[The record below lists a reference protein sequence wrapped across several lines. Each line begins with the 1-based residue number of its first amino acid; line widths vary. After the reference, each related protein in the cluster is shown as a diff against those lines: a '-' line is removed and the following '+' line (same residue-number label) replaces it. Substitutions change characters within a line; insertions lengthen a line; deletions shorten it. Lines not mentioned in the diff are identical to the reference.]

1 MCGAPERIVCA
12 TANAAVDRS
21 AFLAKTMRSPLHS
34 LQADL
39 SSAPRTERAIYRTIP
54 VRDLDG
60 DALLA
65 LSKQMKLSLSRAD
78 MEAVQKLYM
87 EEGREP
93 TDVELEVIAQTWSEH
108 CKHRIFN
115 ARIEHTLNGVPEVV
129 DSLFKT
135 YIRATTERIMEQKPD
150 FVLSA
155 FVDNAGF
162 VKLDD
167 DKAVCLK
174 VETHNHPS
182 AIEPYAGANTGLGG
196 VIRDILGA
204 GKGAKPVASLDVF
217 CFGPPDTKQE
227 DLKAKDVIHPLG
239 VMRGVVRGVRDYGN
253 RMGIPTVNGAIQFD
267 DSFIY
272 NPLVFCGMACVIP
285 IKDIAKEVKPGHLL
299 IAAGGRTGKDGLK
312 GATFSSAELTTD
324 SHEED
329 QTAVQIGNPIE
340 EKKVADFVL
349 AAREAGLIEFV
360 TDCGAGGFSSAAGE
374 MLSEVGGEVWLE
386 NCPLKEPGLESWQVF
401 ISESQERMVMAVEE
415 QNLPAL
421 QKLAD
426 TWQSEMFVLAKADG
440 GKRLKVWHHG
450 HAVCDLPVEK
460 LHGAPRR
467 EMRAHWRQPE
477 AKTPKISVRPES
489 WTQVLKT
496 LLADFAIVSREPI
509 IREYDHEVQGNT
521 ILKPLAGA
529 SGDAPQDGSV
539 IAVDGSRQLV
549 ALACA
554 LLPEWGKADPHAMGR
569 ACVDECVR
577 QLVAMGAN
585 PRRIAILDNFCM
597 GNPDNERELGAL
609 VECTK
614 GMAQAALAYGA
625 PFVSGKD
632 SFYNYFITDEGPV
645 SIPVTLLVS
654 GFGVI
659 EDASHVV
666 GASLRRAGSKLC
678 LLGKTTVG
686 LRGSV
691 FAKHAQGAGLNGAPA
706 WDDAEAWAS
715 YGRYYELVKKGA
727 ILAAHDLSEGGLAV
741 ALAEMAFSGKAG
753 IKIELENVP
762 ADKACT
768 TAEVLFG
775 ETPGRLLIE
784 VAPEHVEGVKLAG
797 GVIIGESTG
806 ERWLHITQRGTT
818 LIDSS
823 IADLKPLWKEGL
835 ARWY

>member
-1 MCGAPERIVCA
+1 MSQ
-12 TANAAVDRS
+12 AV
-21 AFLAKTMRSPLHS
+21 F
-34 LQADL
+34 
-39 SSAPRTERAIYRTIP
+39 RTIP
-54 VRDLDG
+54 IRDLTADP
-60 DALLA
+60 LLD
-65 LSKQMKLSLSRAD
+65 LSKKMKLSLSKAD
-78 MEAVQKLYM
+78 MLAVQQIYLD
-87 EEGREP
+87 EGRDP

-115 ARIEHTLNGVPEVV
+115 AKIYHTVNGEQEVV

-135 YIRATTERIMEQKPD
+135 YIRSVTEKIMLDKPD

-162 VKLDD
+162 VKLDENQ
-167 DKAVCLK
+167 AICLK

-204 GKGAKPVASLDVF
+204 GKGSKPVASIDVF

-267 DSFIY
+267 DTFIY
-272 NPLVFCGMACVIP
+272 NPLVFCGTAGVIP

-312 GATFSSAELTTD
+312 GATFSSASLTTD

-349 AAREAGLIEFV
+349 AAREAGLIEFI

-386 NCPLKEPGLESWQVF
+386 NCPLKVPEMESWQVF
-401 ISESQERMVMAVEE
+401 ISESQERMVMAIEE
-415 QNLPAL
+415 HNLPAL
-421 QKLAD
+421 QKIAD

-440 GKRLKVWHHG
+440 SKRLKVWHYG
-450 HAVCDLPVEK
+450 QVVCDLPVDK

-467 EMRAHWRQPE
+467 EMRAHWRQP
-477 AKTPKISVRPES
+477 AAVQPKIAVRPES

-496 LLADFAIVSREPI
+496 LLGDFSIVSREPI

-521 ILKPLAGA
+521 VLKPLAGA

-539 IAVDGSRQLV
+539 IKVDGSNQLV

-554 LLPEWGKADPHAMGR
+554 LLPEWGKTDPHAMGR

-577 QLVAMGAN
+577 QLVSMGAN
-585 PRRIAILDNFCM
+585 PKRIAILDNFCV
-597 GNPDNERELGAL
+597 GNPDNEKELGAL

-614 GMAQAALAYGA
+614 GLAEAALAYGA

-654 GFGVI
+654 GFGVV
-659 EDASHVV
+659 EDAKHVI
-666 GASLRRAGSKLC
+666 GSSLRKVGSKIC
-678 LLGKTTVG
+678 VLGQTTPG

-691 FAKHAQGAGLNGAPA
+691 FAKYTQGAGLNGAPTWSETTA
-706 WDDAEAWAS
+706 WSNYEK
-715 YGRYYELVKKGA
+715 YHELVKQGA
-727 ILAAHDLSEGGLAV
+727 ILATHDLSEGGLAV

-753 IKIELENVP
+753 LKIELENLP
-762 ADKACT
+762 ASKDCT
-768 TAEVLFG
+768 VAELLFG

-784 VAPEHVEGVKLAG
+784 VAPEHVADVKAAG
-797 GVIIGESTG
+797 AVVIGESTG
-806 ERWLHITQRGTT
+806 ERWLHLTNRSTT
-818 LIDSS
+818 LIDAS
-823 IADLKPLWKEGL
+823 IADLKPIWQGGL
-835 ARWY
+835 VQYY

>member
-1 MCGAPERIVCA
+1 MPA
-12 TANAAVDRS
+12 T
-21 AFLAKTMRSPLHS
+21 F
-34 LQADL
+34 
-39 SSAPRTERAIYRTIP
+39 RTIP
-54 VRDLDG
+54 IRDLIAD
-60 DALLA
+60 DLLD
-65 LSKQMKLSLSRAD
+65 LSKGMKLSLSRED
-78 MEAVQKLYM
+78 MLAVQKIFQ
-87 EEGREP
+87 EEDRDP

-115 ARIEHTLNGVPEVV
+115 AKIYHTVDGTQEVV

-135 YIRATTERIMEQKPD
+135 YIRSVTQEIMKQKPD

-162 VKLDD
+162 VKLDA

-267 DSFIY
+267 DTFIY
-272 NPLVFCGMACVIP
+272 NPLVFCGTAGVIP

-312 GATFSSAELTTD
+312 GATFSSASLTTG

-349 AAREAGLIEFV
+349 AAREAGLIEFI

-386 NCPLKEPGLESWQVF
+386 NCPLKVPDLESWQVF
-401 ISESQERMVMAVEE
+401 ISESQERMVMAIEE
-415 QNLPAL
+415 KNLPAL

-426 TWQSEMFVLAKADG
+426 TFQSEIFQLAKADG
-440 GKRLKVWHHG
+440 SKRLKVLHHG
-450 HAVCDLPVEK
+450 ETVCDLHVEK

-467 EMRAHWRQPE
+467 EMRAKWNQP
-477 AKTPKISVRPES
+477 AATMPPVTVRPES
-489 WTQVLKT
+489 WTQALKAM
-496 LLADFAIVSREPI
+496 LSDFAIVSREPI

-521 ILKPLAGA
+521 VLKPLAGA
-529 SGDAPQDGSV
+529 SGDAPQDGAV
-539 IAVDGSRQLV
+539 IRVDGSDQLV

-554 LLPEWGKADPHAMGR
+554 LLPEWGKQDPYAMGR

-577 QLVAMGAN
+577 QLIAMGAN
-585 PRRIAILDNFCM
+585 PERIAILDNFCV

-614 GMAQAALAYGA
+614 GLAEAALAYGA

-632 SFYNYFITDEGPV
+632 SFYNYFVTDEGPV
-645 SIPVTLLVS
+645 SIPTTLLVS
-654 GFGVI
+654 GFGIV
-659 EDASHVV
+659 EDAKHVV
-666 GASLRRAGSKLC
+666 GASLRRVGSKIC
-678 LLGKTTVG
+678 ILGKTTPG

-691 FAKHAQGAGLNGAPA
+691 FARHASGTGLNAAPTWSETETWSDYQKYHDLVKQGA
-706 WDDAEAWAS
+706 
-715 YGRYYELVKKGA
+715 V
-727 ILAAHDLSEGGLAV
+727 LACHDISEGGLAV

-753 IKIELENVP
+753 LKIELENLP
-762 ADKACT
+762 AKDCT
-768 TAEVLFG
+768 LTEIMFG
-775 ETPGRLLIE
+775 ETPGRLLLE
-784 VAPEHVEGVKLAG
+784 VAPEHLEAARKAG
-797 GVIIGESTG
+797 CVVLGETTG
-806 ERWLHITQRGTT
+806 ERWLHIAHRNGT
-818 LIDSS
+818 LIDSNIS
-823 IADLKPLWKEGL
+823 DLKPLWQNRLSE
-835 ARWY
+835 YY

>member
-1 MCGAPERIVCA
+1 M
-12 TANAAVDRS
+12 S
-21 AFLAKTMRSPLHS
+21 HSSRSP
-34 LQADL
+34 
-39 SSAPRTERAIYRTIP
+39 APHTDRAVFRTIP
-54 VRDLDG
+54 IRDLIADKLV
-60 DALLA
+60 D

-78 MEAVQKLYM
+78 MLAVQRIFQQ
-87 EEGREP
+87 EERDP

-115 ARIEHTLNGVPEVV
+115 AMIYHTLDGQQEVV

-135 YIRATTERIMEQKPD
+135 YVRKTTEQIMAAKPG

-155 FVDNAGF
+155 FEDNAGF

-217 CFGPPDTKQE
+217 CFGPPDTRQE

-239 VMRGVVRGVRDYGN
+239 IMRGVVRGVRDYGN
-253 RMGIPTVNGAIQFD
+253 RMGIPTVNGAVQFD
-267 DSFIY
+267 PTFIY
-272 NPLVFCGMACVIP
+272 NPLVFCGTMGVIP

-349 AAREAGLIEFV
+349 EARAQGLIQFI

-374 MLSEVGGEVWLE
+374 MLRDVGGEVWLE
-386 NCPLKEPGLESWQVF
+386 NCPLKEPALESWQVF
-401 ISESQERMVMAVEE
+401 ISESQERMVMAIEE
-415 QNLPAL
+415 KDLPAL
-421 QKLAD
+421 QKIAD
-426 TWQSEMFVLAKADG
+426 TYETEIFVLAKADG
-440 GKRLKVWHHG
+440 QRRLRVLHHG
-450 HAVCDLPVEK
+450 ETVCDLHVEA
-460 LHGAPRR
+460 LHEAPRR
-467 EMRAHWRQPE
+467 ELRAKWDNGAPPHAAQSGKQDACPTFIKL
-477 AKTPKISVRPES
+477 APVSYTA
-489 WTQVLKT
+489 TLKSI
-496 LLADFAIVSREPI
+496 LSDFAIVSREPI

-521 ILKPLAGA
+521 VLKPLAGA
-529 SGDAPQDGSV
+529 GGDAPQDGAV
-539 IAVDGSRQLV
+539 LRVDGSQRLV
-549 ALACA
+549 SLACS
-554 LLPEWGKADPHAMGR
+554 LLPEWGKTDPHLMGR

-577 QLVAMGAN
+577 QLVAVGSD
-585 PRRIAILDNFCM
+585 PDRIAILDNFCL
-597 GNPDNERELGAL
+597 GNPDSERELGAL

-614 GMAQAALAYGA
+614 GMAQAAIAYAA

-632 SFYNYFITDEGPV
+632 SFYNYFLTDEGPV

-654 GFGVI
+654 GFGIV
-659 EDASHVV
+659 EDPSHVV
-666 GASLRRAGSKLC
+666 GSSLRRAGSKLC
-678 LLGKTTVG
+678 ILGKTSPG

-691 FAKHAQGAGLNGAPA
+691 FARLTRLPADSFVPPSFDEAKALAGYRAYH
-706 WDDAEAWAS
+706 D
-715 YGRYYELVKKGA
+715 LVKEGA
-727 ILAAHDLSEGGLAV
+727 VLSAHDISEGGLAT

-753 IKIELENVP
+753 VRVDVSRVPVSGACEAAEL
-762 ADKACT
+762 
-768 TAEVLFG
+768 LFG
-775 ETPGRLLIE
+775 ETPGRLIIE
-784 VAPEHVEGVKLAG
+784 IAPEHIEKATSRGFAV
-797 GVIIGESTG
+797 IGETTG
-806 ERWLHITQRGTT
+806 DKWLHIANTNST
-818 LIDSS
+818 LIDASTS
-823 IADLKPLWKEGL
+823 ELKPLWQNGL
-835 ARWY
+835 TPYY

>member
-1 MCGAPERIVCA
+1 MSQ
-12 TANAAVDRS
+12 AV
-21 AFLAKTMRSPLHS
+21 F
-34 LQADL
+34 
-39 SSAPRTERAIYRTIP
+39 RTIP
-54 VRDLDG
+54 VRDLIADQ
-60 DALLA
+60 LLD
-65 LSKQMKLSLSRAD
+65 LSKKMKLSLSRAD
-78 MEAVQKLYM
+78 MLVVQ
-87 EEGREP
+87 EIFQNEGRDP

-115 ARIEHTLNGVPEVV
+115 AKIYHTLNGQEEVV

-135 YIRATTERIMEQKPD
+135 YIRSVTEQIMRDKPD

-204 GKGAKPVASLDVF
+204 GKGAKPVASIDVF

-267 DSFIY
+267 DTFIY
-272 NPLVFCGMACVIP
+272 NPLVFCGTAGIIP

-340 EKKVADFVL
+340 EKKVGDFVL
-349 AAREAGLIEFV
+349 AAREAGLIEFI

-415 QNLPAL
+415 HNLPAL
-421 QKLAD
+421 QKIAD
-426 TWQSEMFVLAKADG
+426 TYQSEMFILAKADG
-440 GKRLKVWHHG
+440 LKRLKVWHHG
-450 HAVCDLPVEK
+450 SVVCDLPVDK

-467 EMRAHWRQPE
+467 EMRAKWSQAVASE
-477 AKTPKISVRPES
+477 PKVAVRPES

-496 LLADFAIVSREPI
+496 LLGDFAIVSREPI

-521 ILKPLAGA
+521 VLKPLAGA

-539 IAVDGSRQLV
+539 IKVDGSTQLV

-554 LLPEWGKADPHAMGR
+554 LLPEWGKADPFAMGR

-585 PRRIAILDNFCM
+585 PTRIAILDNFCM
-597 GNPDNERELGAL
+597 GNPDSEKELGAL

-614 GMAQAALAYGA
+614 GLAESALAYGA

-659 EDASHVV
+659 EDAKHVI
-666 GASLRRAGSKLC
+666 GSSLRRVGSKIC
-678 LLGKTTVG
+678 VIGDTTPG

-691 FAKHAQGAGLNGAPA
+691 FAKYTQSAGLNGVPT
-706 WDDAEAWAS
+706 WSDETNWAN
-715 YGRYYELVKKGA
+715 YEKYHTLVKLGA
-727 ILAAHDLSEGGLAV
+727 ILATHDISEGGLAV

-753 IKIELENVP
+753 IKIELENLP
-762 ADKACT
+762 ASKSCT
-768 TAEVLFG
+768 LAEILFG
-775 ETPGRLLIE
+775 ETPGRLLME
-784 VAPEHVEGVKLAG
+784 VAPEHLAAVRAAG
-797 GVIIGESTG
+797 GVVIGETTG
-806 ERWLHITQRGTT
+806 ERWLHITNRSTT
-818 LIDSS
+818 VIDSA
-823 IADLKPLWKEGL
+823 IADLKTIWQNGL
-835 ARWY
+835 TPFY

>member
-1 MCGAPERIVCA
+1 M
-12 TANAAVDRS
+12 
-21 AFLAKTMRSPLHS
+21 
-34 LQADL
+34 
-39 SSAPRTERAIYRTIP
+39 SAPAQAVFRTIP
-54 VRDLDG
+54 IRELIADQ
-60 DALLA
+60 LLE
-65 LSKQMKLSLSRAD
+65 LSKRMKLSLSRAD
-78 MEAVQKLYM
+78 MLVVQQVFN
-87 EEGREP
+87 EEGRDP

-115 ARIEHTLNGVPEVV
+115 AKIYHTVDGKQEVV

-135 YIRATTERIMEQKPD
+135 YIRSTTEKIMEQKPD

-217 CFGPPDTKQE
+217 CFGPPNTRQE

-239 VMRGVVRGVRDYGN
+239 IMRGVVRGVRDYGN

-267 DSFIY
+267 ESFIY
-272 NPLVFCGMACVIP
+272 NPLVFCGTAGVIP

-299 IAAGGRTGKDGLK
+299 VAAGGRTGKDGLK

-349 AAREAGLIEFV
+349 AAREAGLIEFI

-401 ISESQERMVMAVEE
+401 ISESQERMVMAIEE
-415 QNLPAL
+415 QALPAL

-426 TWQSEMFVLAKADG
+426 TWQSEIFVLARADG
-440 GKRLKVWHHG
+440 NKRLKVWHYG
-450 HAVCDLPVEK
+450 QLVCDLPVEK

-467 EMRAHWRQPE
+467 EMRAHWRQ
-477 AKTPKISVRPES
+477 ASSVTPAVTVRPES
-489 WTQVLKT
+489 WTQALKT
-496 LLADFAIVSREPI
+496 VLSDFSIVSREPI

-521 ILKPLAGA
+521 VLKPLAGA
-529 SGDAPQDGSV
+529 SGDAPQDGAV
-539 IAVDGSRQLV
+539 IRVDGSDQLV

-554 LLPEWGKADPHAMGR
+554 LLPEWGKQDPHAMGR

-585 PRRIAILDNFCM
+585 PKRIAILDNFCL
-597 GNPDNERELGAL
+597 GNPDSEKELGAL

-614 GMAQAALAYGA
+614 GLALAAEAYGA

-632 SFYNYFITDEGPV
+632 SFYNYFITDDGPV
-645 SIPVTLLVS
+645 SIPCTLLVS
-654 GFGVI
+654 GFGIV
-659 EDASHVV
+659 ENAAHVV
-666 GASLRRAGSKLC
+666 GASLRRPGSKIC
-678 LLGKTTVG
+678 VLGTTTPG
-686 LRGSV
+686 MRGSV
-691 FAKHAQGAGLNGAPA
+691 FAKYAQAVGVNGAPT
-706 WDDAEAWAS
+706 WDEAETWAGYEKY
-715 YGRYYELVKKGA
+715 YGLVKQGA
-727 ILAAHDLSEGGLAV
+727 ILSAHDVGEGGLAT
-741 ALAEMAFSGKAG
+741 ALAEMTFSGKAG
-753 IKIELENVP
+753 IKVELENLP
-762 ADKACT
+762 AAKGCT
-768 TAEVLFG
+768 LAELMFG
-775 ETPGRLLIE
+775 ETPGRLLVE
-784 VAPEHVEGVKLAG
+784 VAPEHMAAARAAG
-797 GVIIGESTG
+797 LVVIGEATN
-806 ERWLHITQRGTT
+806 EKWLHISFRGTT
-818 LIDSS
+818 LIDS
-823 IADLKPLWKEGL
+823 AATELKPLWQNGL
-835 ARWY
+835 TPYY

>member
-1 MCGAPERIVCA
+1 MSQ
-12 TANAAVDRS
+12 AV
-21 AFLAKTMRSPLHS
+21 F
-34 LQADL
+34 
-39 SSAPRTERAIYRTIP
+39 RTIP
-54 VRDLDG
+54 VRDLIADQ
-60 DALLA
+60 LLD
-65 LSKQMKLSLSRAD
+65 LSKKMKLSLSRAD
-78 MEAVQKLYM
+78 MLVVQ
-87 EEGREP
+87 EIFQNEGRDP

-115 ARIEHTLNGVPEVV
+115 AKIYHTLNGQEEVV

-135 YIRATTERIMEQKPD
+135 YIRSVTEQIMRDKPD

-162 VKLDD
+162 VKLDE

-204 GKGAKPVASLDVF
+204 GKGSKPVASIDVF

-267 DSFIY
+267 DTFIY
-272 NPLVFCGMACVIP
+272 NPLVFCGTAGIIP

-340 EKKVADFVL
+340 EKKVGDFVL
-349 AAREAGLIEFV
+349 AAREAGLIEFI

-401 ISESQERMVMAVEE
+401 ISESQERMVMAIEE
-415 QNLPAL
+415 HNLPAL
-421 QKLAD
+421 QKIAD
-426 TWQSEMFVLAKADG
+426 TYQSEMFVLAKADG
-440 GKRLKVWHHG
+440 LKRLKVWHHG
-450 HAVCDLPVEK
+450 SVVCDLPVDK

-467 EMRAHWRQPE
+467 EMRAKWSQAAASEPQV
-477 AKTPKISVRPES
+477 AVRPES

-496 LLADFAIVSREPI
+496 LLGDFAIVSREPI

-521 ILKPLAGA
+521 VLKPLAGA

-539 IAVDGSRQLV
+539 IKVDGSNQLV
-549 ALACA
+549 ALSCA
-554 LLPEWGKADPHAMGR
+554 LLPEWGKADPFAMGR

-585 PRRIAILDNFCM
+585 PTRIAILDNFCV
-597 GNPDNERELGAL
+597 GNPDNEKELGAL

-614 GMAQAALAYGA
+614 GLAESALAYGA

-659 EDASHVV
+659 EDAQHVI
-666 GASLRRAGSKLC
+666 GSSLRRVGSKIC
-678 LLGKTTVG
+678 ILGETTPG

-691 FAKHAQGAGLNGAPA
+691 FAKYTQSAGLNGVPT
-706 WDDAEAWAS
+706 WSDETNWS
-715 YGRYYELVKKGA
+715 NYEKYHALVKQGA
-727 ILAAHDLSEGGLAV
+727 ILATHDLSEGGLAV
-741 ALAEMAFSGKAG
+741 ALAEMAFSGQSG
-753 IKIELENVP
+753 LKIELENMP
-762 ADKACT
+762 ASKQCT
-768 TAEVLFG
+768 LAEILFG
-775 ETPGRLLIE
+775 ETPGRLLME
-784 VAPEHVEGVKLAG
+784 VAPEHIAAVKAAG
-797 GVIIGESTG
+797 GIVIGETTG
-806 ERWLHITQRGTT
+806 ERWLHITNRSSTV
-818 LIDSS
+818 IDLA
-823 IADLKPLWKEGL
+823 IPDLKTIWQNGL
-835 ARWY
+835 TPFY

>member
-1 MCGAPERIVCA
+1 MQ
-12 TANAAVDRS
+12 ANS
-21 AFLAKTMRSPLHS
+21 
-34 LQADL
+34 
-39 SSAPRTERAIYRTIP
+39 SSAPRTERAVFRTIS
-54 VRDLDG
+54 VRDLSADQ
-60 DALLA
+60 LLD
-65 LSKQMKLSLSRAD
+65 LSKKMKLSLSKVD
-78 MEAVQKLYM
+78 MQAVQQIFND
-87 EEGREP
+87 EGRDP

-115 ARIEHTLNGVPEVV
+115 AKIAHTLNGQDEVV

-135 YIRATTERIMEQKPD
+135 YIRNVTEKIMEDKPD

-167 DKAVCLK
+167 NQAVCLK

-204 GKGAKPVASLDVF
+204 GKGAKPVASIDVF

-267 DSFIY
+267 DTFIY
-272 NPLVFCGMACVIP
+272 NPLVFCGTAGVIP

-386 NCPLKEPGLESWQVF
+386 NCPLKEPGLDSWQVF
-401 ISESQERMVMAVEE
+401 ISESQERMVLAVEE
-415 QNLPAL
+415 HNLPAL
-421 QKLAD
+421 QKIAD
-426 TWQSEMFVLAKADG
+426 TWQTEIFVLAKADG
-440 GKRLKVWHHG
+440 LKRLKVWHHG
-450 HAVCDLPVEK
+450 QSVCDLPVDK

-467 EMRAHWRQPE
+467 EMKAQWRQP
-477 AKTPKISVRPES
+477 ASLPPKVAVRPES

-496 LLADFAIVSREPI
+496 VLGDFSIVSREPI

-521 ILKPLAGA
+521 VLKPLAGA

-539 IAVDGSRQLV
+539 IKVDGSNQLV
-549 ALACA
+549 ALSCA
-554 LLPEWGKADPHAMGR
+554 LLPEWGKTDPHAMGR

-585 PRRIAILDNFCM
+585 PERIAILDNFCM
-597 GNPDNERELGAL
+597 GNPDNEKELGAL
-609 VECTK
+609 IECTK
-614 GMAQAALAYGA
+614 GMAESALAYGA

-654 GFGVI
+654 GFGVV
-659 EDASHVV
+659 EDASHVI
-666 GASLRRAGSKLC
+666 GSSLRRQGSKLAI
-678 LLGKTTVG
+678 LGKTTPG

-691 FAKHAQGAGLNGAPA
+691 FAKYTQGAGLNGAPT
-706 WDDAEAWAS
+706 WNETDTWAN
-715 YGRYYELVKKGA
+715 YGKYHELVKKGA
-727 ILAAHDLSEGGLAV
+727 ILATHDLSEGGLAV
-741 ALAEMAFSGKAG
+741 ALAEFAFSGKAG
-753 IKIELENVP
+753 VKIELENFP
-762 ADKACT
+762 AAKDCT
-768 TAEVLFG
+768 TAEILFG
-775 ETPGRLLIE
+775 ETPGRFLIE
-784 VAPEHVEGVKLAG
+784 VAPEHVAEVRAAG
-797 GVIIGESTG
+797 AVFIGESTG
-806 ERWLHITQRGTT
+806 ERWLHVTNRGTT
-818 LIDSS
+818 LIDAA
-823 IADLKPLWKEGL
+823 IADLKPIWQNGL
-835 ARWY
+835 VQYY